1 MAPKI
6 KKDKLAHGKRFKKG
20 VAKKTVFV
28 FECPKDANEFYD
40 CINTK
45 LQLND
50 YYVDVQAPFLMDGQ
64 IFCFSFYEVEIST
77 KTINLIPL
85 ALDVAFNQAAYMDP
99 VFEKA
104 HTWRRGSW
112 YIAMEVFSDSE
123 EDSLLEGS
131 VSREVVLSYLRDL
144 KNEYS
149 ATDNY
154 NETVFKN

>member
-1 MAPKI
+1 MEN
-6 KKDKLAHGKRFKKG
+6 DSKKG
-20 VAKKTVFV
+20 LPKKTVFV
-28 FECPKDANEFYD
+28 FEGPKDANEFYD

-45 LQLND
+45 FQLND
-50 YYVDVQAPFLMDGQ
+50 YYVDLQVPFLMDGQ
-64 IFCFSFYEVEIST
+64 IFYFSFHEVKIPA

-85 ALDVAFNQAAYMDP
+85 ALDVVLNQAADMDP

-144 KNEYS
+144 KNEYL

-154 NETVFKN
+154 NEIVFKN